1 MKLRRHK
8 VILLEQFRRYGGTIS
23 FPFVLFIFQIALVF
37 FLILNLFSFF
47 LGEGGFESQFS

>member
-37 FLILNLFSFF
+37 LILNLFSFF
-47 LGEGGFESQFS
+47 FGGRGFESQFS